1 VESYAT
7 VDAPLEA
14 TAFDVAVVEPDESLR
29 TRLAVELAGAAQF
42 ETMEDLIQRLDPSRP
57 VVAVFGPGFAS
68 PIGFQHVHR
77 VTGSHASLGVVFA
90 VYELSTD
97 VLQQALRAGA
107 RDAVVIGGE
116 ASLHQSVDRVGELLA
131 GATTKAPAPTATR
144 AGAPGRLIS
153 VFSTKG
159 GVGKTCIAIN
169 VAAAM
174 AKRST
179 EPVVL
184 IDGDLQFGDV
194 SVMLGLPPQNTVLDA
209 AAAVQYGDME
219 LVQTLA
225 SKDPATSLLVLP
237 APLEPMPTDALL
249 PGEMVNICAAFQAI
263 AGHVVVDLPSVFNDY
278 VLALIEASDEV
289 LLVGSMDIPSIK
301 NLKIGMQ
308 TLDLQAVAGPKLKLV
323 LNHANA
329 KVKLDVKEIERVL
342 GLSANFPIPDDI
354 AVPMSVNAGRPV
366 IVEEPKSPVSRALD
380 CIAESLLGPTAA
392 RKKGRRGK

>member
-1 VESYAT
+1 
-7 VDAPLEA
+7 
-14 TAFDVAVVEPDESLR
+14 
-29 TRLAVELAGAAQF
+29 
-42 ETMEDLIQRLDPSRP
+42 M
-57 VVAVFGPGFAS
+57 
-68 PIGFQHVHR
+68 GFQHVHR
-77 VTGSHASLGVVFA
+77 LTTGHANLGVVFA

-107 RDAVVIGGE
+107 RDAVIMGGE

-131 GATTKAPAPTATR
+131 GSTPRAQTPATR
-144 AGAPGRLIS
+144 TGAPGRLIV

-174 AKRST
+174 AKKSA

-184 IDGDLQFGDV
+184 IDADLQFGDV

-209 AAAVQYGDME
+209 ASAVQYGDTE

-225 SKDPATSLLVLP
+225 GRHGPSGLLVLP
-237 APLEPMPTDALL
+237 APLEPVALEAVL
-249 PGEMVNICAAFQAI
+249 PGEMVNICDAFRSF
-263 AGHVVVDLPSVFNDY
+263 AGHVIVDLPSVFNDY
-278 VLALIEASDEV
+278 VLALIEAADDV

-301 NLKIGMQ
+301 NLKIGM
-308 TLDLQAVAGPKLKLV
+308 TSLDLAAIAGPKLKLV

-342 GLSANFPIPDDI
+342 GLPANFAVPDDI
-354 AVPMSVNAGRPV
+354 AVPISVNAGVPV
-366 IVEEPKSPVSRALD
+366 VIDEPKSPVSRSLEV
-380 CIAESLLGPTAA
+380 IADSLLGPDASGGKHKR
-392 RKKGRRGK
+392 RKRD

>member
-1 VESYAT
+1 VESYAAVT
-7 VDAPLEA
+7 NPVD
-14 TAFDVAVVEPDESLR
+14 TASFDIAVVEPDPNLR

-42 ETMEDLIQRLDPSRP
+42 ETMEDLVQQLNPTRP

-77 VTGSHASLGVVFA
+77 VTSSHPSLGVVFA

-131 GATTKAPAPTATR
+131 GATSRAQTPATR
-144 AGAPGRLIS
+144 TGEPGRLIT

-174 AKRST
+174 ARRSPET
-179 EPVVL
+179 VVL
-184 IDGDLQFGDV
+184 VDGDLQFGDV

-209 AAAVQYGDME
+209 AAAVQYGDVE

-225 SKDPATSLLVLP
+225 SKHEATGLMVLP

-249 PGEMVNICAAFQAI
+249 PGEMVNICAALQSI

-308 TLDLQAVAGPKLKLV
+308 TLDLQAIAGPKLKLV

-354 AVPMSVNAGRPV
+354 AVPISVNAGRPV
-366 IVEEPKSPVSRALD
+366 IVDDPKSPVSRALD
-380 CIAESLLGPTAA
+380 CIADSLLGPVAA
-392 RKKGRRGK
+392 AKKSRRGK